1 VLSRFVDQLLPDAID
16 SLGILPADWDRW
28 PPRAAAP
35 FKRRVT
41 QSRWMSKGKDDHFEW
56 MSEESD
62 RSAAVARQREMMD
75 RVDRALRESPLF
87 QALRAGDLV
96 IEAKRR
102 DDRGRYSEV
111 EILSPEVW
119 QFERLNII
127 QKSPPLLFQKAGK
140 DEWARFAHPIV
151 RLSQRTT
158 AETAAQ
164 QEGPRSRTKAP
175 RKEPAYK
182 IMRRKKAELVGQGK
196 IPREM
201 PEGKQFDLVMRALPP
216 GKGRGFTIDNFEQR
230 VADWWPSDS
239 DF

>member
-1 VLSRFVDQLLPDAID
+1 MLSRFVGQLLPDAID

-28 PPRAAAP
+28 PPRAAP
-35 FKRRVT
+35 FQRRVT

-56 MSEESD
+56 MSEEPD

-75 RVDRALRESPLF
+75 RADRALRESPLF

-102 DDRGRYSEV
+102 DDRARYSEA
-111 EILSPEVW
+111 EILGLEVW
-119 QFERLNII
+119 QFERRVIVR
-127 QKSPPLLFQKAGK
+127 SPPLLLQRVGK
-140 DEWARFAHPIV
+140 GEWAYFANPIV

-182 IMRRKKAELVGQGK
+182 IMLRKKFELVRAGK
-196 IPREM
+196 INRGMREGEQFALVLKALEM
-201 PEGKQFDLVMRALPP
+201 GDEKQ
-216 GKGRGFTIDNFEQR
+216 GFGIDTFAKY
-230 VADWWPSDS
+230 VADKWPSDS